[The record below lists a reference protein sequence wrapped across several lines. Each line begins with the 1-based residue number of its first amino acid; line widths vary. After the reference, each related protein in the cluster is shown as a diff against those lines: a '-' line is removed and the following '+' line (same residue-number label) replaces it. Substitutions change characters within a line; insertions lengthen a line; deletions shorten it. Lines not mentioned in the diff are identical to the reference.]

1 MEPKTFSIDLEIQ
14 AMHQVYDLVKE
25 LQKEARERIFDYILI
40 RLDQEERR
48 STTLKEKTRFGILG

>member
-1 MEPKTFSIDLEIQ
+1 MEPRTLKTDLEIQ

-40 RLDQEERR
+40 RVEQEERM
-48 STTLKEKTRFGILG
+48 STKEKTRFGILG